1 MEAGRGTALLPDD
14 REPGITAADL
24 LWLAVGTG
32 DLVDSAVW
40 LKLEALNLVVLQF
53 GNKSAL
59 GNVLTLRIRTA
70 SPKEEVGDSHNAQKD
85 YRIEEHV
92 MSESII
98 FTIVVHNNLLS
109 NGNV

>member
-1 MEAGRGTALLPDD
+1 
-14 REPGITAADL
+14 
-24 LWLAVGTG
+24 
-32 DLVDSAVW
+32 
-40 LKLEALNLVVLQF
+40 

-59 GNVLTLRIRTA
+59 GNVFALRIRTA
-70 SPKEEVGDSHNAQKD
+70 SSKEEVGNSHNAQKD

-109 NGNV
+109 NGNI